1 MDKTIPRIL
10 KSIVQTHG
18 LAFTQSPSLC
28 KAYLADLMP
37 NFIEERQQL
46 ITAVAYALPQ
56 KLLETQN
63 RQQRKMLASQFGQAN
78 ALPPLQALQIVDAW
92 FYALQEVAQFKQSST
107 GFYSRHWIY
116 YISGLLTGSLVL
128 LLGSAIAVY
137 KKPEINIPVQP
148 LTENTQ
154 PVTSLA
160 KPPLPLTN
168 TLTNTL
174 VNQSNLPK
182 KTTNSLSDHTTK
194 SILFLPP
201 LIPQWSKLDELDP
214 EQAVQQTRLPLL
226 FVNQHQSPTQAL
238 GVTTVKTE
246 TYLTAT
252 KRADQKTDSNNL
264 PKSEKQIHQIKQI
277 NKSTTQQTLDQT
289 SKKTQINLKKRQ
301 AETESLFN
309 KNAQAMKTLVT
320 HILGLYKKQHDRK
333 ALDDLFKLT
342 GDKFYG
348 EELAEIDQQ
357 IQLLNSNIDH
367 LSAAYSKQV
376 TKLCELAPD
385 AWQDTQLRIKNSH
398 TQQIQMLVL
407 KHWQDCKTLS
417 SQELKQHVL
426 N

>member
-46 ITAVAYALPQ
+46 ITAVAYELPQ

-78 ALPPLQALQIVDAW
+78 ALPPLQALQIVDIW
-92 FYALQEVAQFKQSST
+92 FYALQEAAHLKQSST
-107 GFYSRHWIY
+107 GLYSRNWIY

-137 KKPEINIPVQP
+137 KKPEINIPAQP

-160 KPPLPLTN
+160 KPHL

-174 VNQSNLPK
+174 VSQPNLPK
-182 KTTNSLSDHTTK
+182 KTTNLLSDQTTEG
-194 SILFLPP
+194 ILFLPP
-201 LIPQWSKLDELDP
+201 LIPQWSKLADLEP
-214 EQAVQQTRLPLL
+214 EQAAQQTRLPLL
-226 FVNQHQSPTQAL
+226 FENQHQSLTQAL
-238 GVTTVKTE
+238 GITTTKTE

-264 PKSEKQIHQIKQI
+264 SKSEKQFNQI
-277 NKSTTQQTLDQT
+277 NKNTTQQSLDPT
-289 SKKTQINLKKRQ
+289 PKKIQINLKKYQ
-301 AETESLFN
+301 AETENLFN
-309 KNAQAMKTLVT
+309 KNARAMKVLVT
-320 HILGLYKKQHDRK
+320 PILSLDKKQHDRK
-333 ALDDLFKLT
+333 ALHDLFKLT

-348 EELAEIDQQ
+348 DELAELDQQ

-385 AWQDTQLRIKNSH
+385 AWQDKQLRIKNSH

-407 KHWQDCKTLS
+407 KHWQECKTLS
-417 SQELKQHVL
+417 SQEIKQHVL